1 MKDALVGSRFQCSLE
16 KGTLQL
22 PPLQAVTLGILGICG
37 VLRGPI
43 FDRVEHIVY
52 HNFPIGIAI
61 LGHVCV
67 VNPRACVCGKLSFY
81 TNHDAPAYSVQNN
94 ESQVPCDTPISSTWR
109 FSMPGLQQVVS
120 CSPMICRFE

>member
-43 FDRVEHIVY
+43 FDRVEMSRAY
-52 HNFPIGIAI
+52 CDI
-61 LGHVCV
+61 LC
-67 VNPRACVCGKLSFY
+67 
-81 TNHDAPAYSVQNN
+81 
-94 ESQVPCDTPISSTWR
+94 II
-109 FSMPGLQQVVS
+109 FSY
-120 CSPMICRFE
+120 